1 MCKTWCHA
9 ARWRHLRSFCLLVQC
24 AYILTILPFI
34 PSRNF
39 VCCINIHRCMAG
51 LSHAFAIQ
59 MLLPTV
65 IAVVAQHNTQPPSRL
80 FSPISSPSP
89 KQRLADETNKLRE
102 VALGDLQPTNNNNN
116 NKQAAK
122 KKWNE
127 VNVNRNILVFR
138 MFYRIVFDLL
148 LVCAEC
154 VTNFVCVCVFFF
166 LFSSLSFF
174 WYYCRFWWL
183 LFLAHTGAHSQNNPG
198 LF

>member
-1 MCKTWCHA
+1 
-9 ARWRHLRSFCLLVQC
+9 
-24 AYILTILPFI
+24 
-34 PSRNF
+34 
-39 VCCINIHRCMAG
+39 MAG

-166 LFSSLSFF
+166 SSHHCPFSGIIVDFGDCYF
-174 WYYCRFWWL
+174 WRTRAPIHRTTRDYFNT
-183 LFLAHTGAHSQNNPG
+183 HTNYGNGCG
-198 LF
+198 LPLMQEKQQKKSTNRTKMLRGKVDDPT